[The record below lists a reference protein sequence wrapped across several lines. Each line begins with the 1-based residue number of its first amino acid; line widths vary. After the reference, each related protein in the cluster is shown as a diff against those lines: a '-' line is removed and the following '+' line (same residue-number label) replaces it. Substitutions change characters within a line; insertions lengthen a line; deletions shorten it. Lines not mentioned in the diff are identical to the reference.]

1 MGKMDLE
8 QEMRRRVRLFSM
20 RTESSKSDLVVAK
33 VVFNHYTRPSP
44 FTNRS
49 FIFCYL
55 EEITL
60 SSERIYG
67 TSFRTAYFAQ
77 SIEGLIDS
85 YDRYRFNEGI
95 ASNSISI
102 DLECG
107 RSRKN
112 IICPF
117 EERAGIFSFFYTKE
131 HLEKNVNLSLFYL
144 EELGFQW
151 IESFHDD
158 ILSFTLVKNT

>member
-117 EERAGIFSFFYTKE
+117 EESENIFSFSYTKE
-131 HLEKNVNLSLFYL
+131 HLEKDVHLTLFYL
-144 EELGFQW
+144 EEESFQW
-151 IESFHDD
+151 IGSFQNN
-158 ILSFTLVKNT
+158 ILSYTLVKKP